1 MLKERYILMKT
12 SGNEFFEFL
21 GHIQMELTKSN
32 VEASFQR
39 MKDYLAEEN
48 ITAEFV
54 DIDYNYYTN
63 PNELMG
69 PVITFRTNKPDMDW
83 YVQVKLE
90 EEFPGIIG
98 AIRVS

>member
-1 MLKERYILMKT
+1 
-12 SGNEFFEFL
+12 
-21 GHIQMELTKSN
+21 MELTKSN

-69 PVITFRTNKPDMDW
+69 PVITFKTNKPDLDW
-83 YVQVKLE
+83 YVQVRLE